1 MDEVAQPA
9 FNGNL
14 VEMRVAAHYSCR
26 SRNNIKGA
34 KISEHGKGR
43 AIAIAA
49 SISSK
54 DDIKRRIE
62 EATKYVDIDQLCLSP
77 QCGFASTHEGNILT
91 EDEQW
96 RKLEFVVEL
105 ADEIWGGK

>member
-1 MDEVAQPA
+1 MASACGVGVEEVAQPA

-43 AIAIAA
+43 AIDIAA
-49 SISSK
+49 F
-54 DDIKRRIE
+54 
-62 EATKYVDIDQLCLSP
+62 VLSN
-77 QCGFASTHEGNILT
+77 GKVLT
-91 EDEQW
+91 
-96 RKLEFVVEL
+96 V
-105 ADEIWGGK
+105 A